1 MIKKFGWLEDEEER
15 LALATLVNFGVLTP
29 RKLRGLLVK
38 EKPQSILSA
47 FLSEKESSL
56 KKEWLNEEIRKFGA
70 KIVIF
75 GDDNYPF
82 YLQNISSPPL
92 VLFVLG
98 ELDSFFELYTAG
110 VVGSRKPTEYGQKM
124 TKRCVSL
131 LIENNWT
138 VVSGL
143 AFGIDSIAH
152 LATLESGGRTI
163 AVIPSGLDNIYPSSH
178 RQLAKRIVEE
188 NGVVLT
194 EVGFDQGKINRGSFP
209 RRNRIIAGI
218 SKFLVVVEGSNK
230 SGTLITASQAINASR
245 EVYAFPGRIDNP
257 YSWAPNF
264 LIQQGAKPIISF
276 DDFSKE
282 LKAISH
288 QGKKKGG
295 LGPGVSLGDEER
307 KILSFLEEKAEP
319 LSMEEISQGVK
330 MPLDKLFQLLS
341 EMELKDL
348 VSLNPVGKYFK
359 K

>member
-1 MIKKFGWLEDEEER
+1 MIKKFSWLEDEKER
-15 LALATLVNFGVLTP
+15 LALATLVNFGILTPKKLREILIKETPKNVLTAFLNKEEG
-29 RKLRGLLVK
+29 KLKRRWLK
-38 EKPQSILSA
+38 EKVD
-47 FLSEKESSL
+47 KY
-56 KKEWLNEEIRKFGA
+56 GA
-70 KIVIF
+70 KIVIL
-75 GDDNYPF
+75 GDKNYPF

-110 VVGSRKPTEYGQKM
+110 VVGSRKPTEYGRKM
-124 TKRCVSL
+124 AQRCVSL
-131 LIENNWT
+131 LIDNNWT

-163 AVIPSGLDNIYPSSH
+163 AVIPSSLDNVYPSSH
-178 RQLAKRIVEE
+178 RQLAKRIIEE

-194 EVGFDQGKINRGSFP
+194 EIGFGQGKINRGSFP

-218 SKFLVVVEGSNK
+218 SRFLVVVEGSNK
-230 SGTLITASQAINASR
+230 SGTLITASQAITASR
-245 EVYAFPGRIDNP
+245 EVYAFPGQIDNP

-264 LIQQGAKPIISF
+264 LIQQGAKPIVSF
-276 DDFSKE
+276 DDFAKE

-288 QGKKKGG
+288 SKEEKKKLT
-295 LGPGVSLGDEER
+295 LGENLGDKER
-307 KILSFLEEKAEP
+307 VILSFLEEKTKP

-330 MPLDKLFQLLS
+330 IPLNELFQLLS

-348 VSLNPVGKYFK
+348 VSLNPVGRYLK